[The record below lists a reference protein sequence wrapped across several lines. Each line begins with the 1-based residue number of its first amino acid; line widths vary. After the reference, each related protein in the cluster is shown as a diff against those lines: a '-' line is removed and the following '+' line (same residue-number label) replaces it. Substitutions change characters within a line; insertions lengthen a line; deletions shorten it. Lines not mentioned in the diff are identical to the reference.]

1 MHNIN
6 KKILTIV
13 LSGMVMANQLPIEAL
28 SIQKEPIKKTSLKTQ
43 TDNILTLGKY
53 IIDRNK
59 VTFPDAYTTFDDKAG
74 LKIEYL
80 DEDADVTTEYEVNS
94 KNVSSKDKVIII
106 EEYDNATVN
115 DILKSLKITS
125 SKKVDIKV
133 SLIKNNSNYMPLGT
147 VATAS
152 SYQNNTPD
160 KAIDDNTET
169 YWGAPDYEGKLNLKF
184 KETNSINKVQLKV
197 GVSPT
202 AKNTYI
208 IKANG
213 MVIGQKT
220 LIVEQANLTTVDID
234 VVNGNYGEIEIEC
247 KSEGIEG
254 SYSPNGSWIS
264 ISEIR
269 LSGLSEELDTV
280 TSTID
285 NIENSLNMGEMQYED
300 EKITF
305 NNSSAKISGKT
316 NLIFNMDMNNIKIKY
331 TLDGNEIIKTGSTIE
346 IQDLTQDNL
355 DEVLKSLSVLYNKYD
370 GCGFSIT
377 LKGSPDITTKK
388 YQIYPLSEKPHISLG
403 DYIIEGGKVV
413 FPEAKG
419 VLCKQSILNISSPQG
434 TKFSYTLNGE
444 SFVKTQTS
452 LDIELNTQEE
462 LDEFLE
468 SLVCTFN
475 NIDSNQLVFN
485 LKEKPFVPYGSSS
498 DTSILNGVWNCS
510 AGYYGDKVAKINFKN
525 PQYVS
530 NVSLNFYPCSS
541 TPSNVQNRG
550 VIIKGQKIDGTWAEI
565 GRGGTYNG
573 QCIIPVKQDKYLNIS
588 VTYNNNEIWYKLQNI
603 GYFKVFN
610 ESTNRINIKT
620 GVDLTVSVSDDLK
633 SVSVNFNNKNAEAS
647 HYKVYKK
654 EESEKDWKIIKDTSI
669 KSLRAAYKE
678 NIGVSDEFIDTDVKD
693 TSGPKKVE
701 INTVL
706 NGLKKGIKLVSEDI
720 GTQYKYYTSVFDKN
734 NNRLAVSDIKTV
746 DIKSG
751 LKGYCYEISNSS
763 IPMNV
768 LSGDVNSK
776 DDFISAK
783 ELVDKSYLHVVA
795 IDEAGNKSEV
805 TTIPILGIFT
815 DESPELDIGGNIS
828 ISEGNDLIDLME
840 GVSALDDYDGDLTSK
855 VTYKITT
862 PNGEIV
868 SDFDTNILGK
878 WIIVYSV
885 EDTHGNVTTKERVI
899 KVVKDLSCYS
909 VEFGKPLITSTFVE
923 FPNSKII
930 KYGEIYKKINGIK
943 LYFKEGFNDSIS
955 IHYTDK
961 GIKKTSREQQVLLDS
976 VYTKEEAEELIK
988 SIKIEHDNS
997 SDFTFNV
1004 RLSNSDAEDIVYN
1017 YENGHY
1023 YKFIDAPAITWKDAK
1038 KEAEKQEFL
1047 GHKGHLAVIKSEQ
1060 EQTVVNSLTKK
1071 NTWLGAT
1078 DEVVEGDWIDVEG
1091 KPIKWTNWASGEPNN
1106 VANKEHYLM
1115 MLSSSGGKWNDTIN
1129 ECWIIEGFLV
1139 EYGGDNP
1146 LPTPD
1151 TLDDFNYD
1159 TSIQISKL
1167 VPKKDIILEVTEDKN
1182 KNESLL
1188 SWNNIKDINYYNVIK
1203 NDVTVSSNQ
1212 KENYFEDESGK
1223 DISAPT
1229 TPTHKIYDS
1238 GIKQGIKFNSNDT
1251 GSTYSY
1257 KIEGI
1262 SNYGDITHV
1271 SDIKNLEIK
1280 TGLKGFSY
1288 EVTDNSIPSSDLG
1301 SLINSEDGFIAAKE
1315 LLDKS
1320 YVHIVAVDKA
1330 NNKSE
1335 IVTLPILGMFIDCAP
1350 ILTIGGDISIKQ
1362 ETEYDI
1368 MNGIIAKDD
1377 YDGDVTKDI
1386 KAIVKNP
1393 SNEIVEKL
1401 DTNIIGKWTIEY
1413 SVKDSKNQETKAIK
1427 YITITENLD
1436 YLNIKL
1442 GEPNKA
1448 RFNVAFPNALVT
1460 NSKDTTIDGI
1470 KFYISN
1476 GYNSSMAI
1484 NYEEKGVKKST
1495 KTQQVLLKDKYTTE
1509 EANNIVKSIRIEHNN
1524 SNDFDFSV
1532 RLQSNIEFEE
1542 NNNKLFNVVNRD
1554 NKGNSLSYEDTVH
1567 IEKMIAKQDLVLN
1580 TKNGDKNNKI
1590 KLAWNKL
1597 KDVDNYKIYRR
1608 TIGTSDFELEETIT
1622 ENDFESSLGIDITS
1636 PNIDYTLQYNK
1647 EMEAELQFYSEDEGT
1662 EYEYKIEGYDKD
1674 NYQIAYS
1681 NVSKAKIISE
1691 FEGYSYIVDESPSTD
1706 IDGKINNTNGKF
1718 KIKATDKTYLHI
1730 CAVDSEGNKT
1740 QTKHIKL
1747 ADSTHNNKPQIITSK
1762 NKVISIGE
1770 TLDKLKDVKAYDLED
1785 GDLTYKLTVEGEID
1799 NKVMGVYELKYTVED
1814 SKGLRAEE
1822 TVKVHVKGDMKLDIE
1837 EFSDKLI
1844 VSWNKV
1850 ENASKYRV
1858 YKTDMNG
1865 YNLEEIGI
1873 FNTLTYKDIEAKD
1886 TSSPVI
1892 SYIGEQ
1898 EAQELDGKEKI
1909 ITVARSVIKATIKD
1923 EEEKEYKLNLKTR
1936 DLASTYRYFVE
1947 ALNDDDKVIN
1957 SSEVGHGSV
1966 MVGLAGYSY
1975 LIDDEKDTEVQDFV
1989 NAESVE
1995 DIDISKSKSKILH
2008 IKPIDKNGNVGETVH
2023 YLIGG
2028 KYDTNFI
2035 PVINGLDTIRIHEG
2049 DTTTDLMKG
2058 ITAYDYEDGDITDKI
2073 EIKNKLDV
2081 NKNGKQ
2087 ILIYTVEDSNG
2098 NIREAKRNVLIDGDM
2113 NIKVTP
2119 NKEDNNVRI
2128 SWDKN
2133 ILGDEVYYEVRK
2145 YDKEIDSYKTIAYTE
2160 ELNFIDKDAKDIY
2173 GPKVYDVHGS
2183 DMDTDILEDEIT
2195 LNINAVDRGVS
2206 VKYQVRTRL
2215 KEDNLII
2222 RDMTDE
2228 EGNDWGIGGA
2238 FNSVVKYYKWKLSDK
2253 REDTLENVALS
2264 TTISPNEIVFEHNE
2278 YKYIHFVPFDEY
2290 GNIGQVVHYQIG
2302 RLPLVDGGNQGG
2314 NEGDEGEEDN
2324 NGEIVKL
2331 TPPKLEGVNDKFII
2345 LEDKFKV
2352 LDGVTAKSYNGEDLT
2367 DFIKV
2372 EGRVNRYKV
2381 GEYKLLYS
2389 ITDFKGQTTEKERT
2403 IKVIDYDEEIPSNIP
2418 DEIKETPDIY
2428 FKEEDYIHVGESY
2441 SESRIL
2447 EDIKVIDKED
2457 GDITS
2462 KVTYETNL
2470 DIDRIGSYE
2479 INYSVRDSDDNVVMF
2494 TRIVNVIEKDAE
2506 IPNIPSNGDNENNG
2520 EDNEDEIKDSD
2531 YTKLK
2536 VSDKY
2541 ITIGS
2546 HFNAREDIYA
2556 YDSKDGNIED
2566 KVKVSGFVNTLK
2578 KGTYNLTYKVTNS
2591 KNRTTVKGIK
2601 VFVKEGKWEN
2611 GNGELPNPNPDWGNN
2626 DNENGSGNHVPNKP
2640 NKPNQGEDGFNPDE
2654 KPDIDKDINNDGQ
2667 DDIFIDKD
2675 GNIIKPGG
2683 EIETPGGIIIKPG
2696 EDGKKPEINDE
2707 GNIVVPPGGIVIF
2720 PNGTEKVYINGAIL
2734 KPDGTIIVEQS
2745 EDDIDNIQDTS
2756 SDNDNLVE
2764 ETKITSVEVENENRN
2779 SIKESSPKTG
2789 DNGIGSMIIL
2799 AFSSL
2804 TALFVSNKKKKK

>member
-1 MHNIN
+1 MHNII

-13 LSGMVMANQLPIEAL
+13 LSGMIMANQLPIEAM
-28 SIQKEPIKKTSLKTQ
+28 SIQKEPIKKASLKTQ
-43 TDNILTLGKY
+43 TNNILTLGKY
-53 IIDRNK
+53 ISNSNK
-59 VTFPDAYTTFDDKAG
+59 VTFPDAHTTFDGRAG

-80 DEDADVTTEYEVNS
+80 DTDADVTTEYEVNS
-94 KNVSSKDKVIII
+94 EKVSSKDKVIIT
-106 EEYDNATVN
+106 EEYNSATVN
-115 DILKSLKITS
+115 AILKSLKIS
-125 SKKVDIKV
+125 SDKKIDIKV
-133 SLIKNNSNYMPLGT
+133 SLVKNNSNYMPLGT
-147 VATAS
+147 VATANK
-152 SYQNNTPD
+152 SYLNETPD
-160 KAIDDNTET
+160 KAIDANIET
-169 YWGAPDYEGKLNLKF
+169 DWSASDYKGQLNLKF
-184 KETNSINKVQLKV
+184 KKFTNINKVHLKV

-220 LIVEQANLTTVDID
+220 LIVEQHPTNLTTVDID
-234 VVNGNYGEIEIEC
+234 VISGDYNEIEIEC
-247 KSEGIEG
+247 KSEGVEG

-264 ISEIR
+264 INEIL
-269 LSGLSEELDTV
+269 LSSLSEELDSKTC
-280 TSTID
+280 TID
-285 NIENSLNMGEMQYED
+285 NVIKKDDELNLGEIQRNGSIVTFPNADISVMDKASL
-300 EKITF
+300 
-305 NNSSAKISGKT
+305 
-316 NLIFNMDMNNIKIKY
+316 KIKY
-331 TLDGNEIIKTGSTIE
+331 LKENNENITTEYEVDGEKVTSEDNEIITLE
-346 IQDLTQDNL
+346 
-355 DEVLKSLSVLYNKYD
+355 YD
-370 GCGFSIT
+370 TST
-377 LKGSPDITTKK
+377 LKN
-388 YQIYPLSEKPHISLG
+388 
-403 DYIIEGGKVV
+403 
-413 FPEAKG
+413 
-419 VLCKQSILNISSPQG
+419 IL
-434 TKFSYTLNGE
+434 KTL
-444 SFVKTQTS
+444 K
-452 LDIELNTQEE
+452 INT
-462 LDEFLE
+462 
-468 SLVCTFN
+468 N
-475 NIDSNQLVFN
+475 N
-485 LKEKPFVPYGSSS
+485 LKLKVEVNLVHLEKDYMLPVGTIASGAYSPPNLP
-498 DTSILNGVWNCS
+498 TN
-510 AGYYGDKVAKINFKN
+510 A
-525 PQYVS
+525 
-530 NVSLNFYPCSS
+530 
-541 TPSNVQNRG
+541 
-550 VIIKGQKIDGTWAEI
+550 IDGTTQTYWAPPNGSNGDFILSFKKATYINNVWMQVGTKLEGFGNYNTYKIWGYNKDGIAKLI
-565 GRGGTYNG
+565 GEGRYSLPLIGGMYQIKENVKEGYYNKIKIECLSTTSAG
-573 QCIIPVKQDKYLNIS
+573 IQVKNVQLN
-588 VTYNNNEIWYKLQNI
+588 E
-603 GYFKVFN
+603 
-610 ESTNRINIKT
+610 
-620 GVDLTVSVSDDLK
+620 
-633 SVSVNFNNKNAEAS
+633 VSVNTIIDNTTIKS
-647 HYKVYKK
+647 DVVII
-654 EESEKDWKIIKDTSI
+654 EKDKAPSLAIPGNMSI
-669 KSLRAAYKE
+669 
-678 NIGVSDEFIDTDVKD
+678 
-693 TSGPKKVE
+693 
-701 INTVL
+701 
-706 NGLKKGIKLVSEDI
+706 
-720 GTQYKYYTSVFDKN
+720 Q
-734 NNRLAVSDIKTV
+734 
-746 DIKSG
+746 
-751 LKGYCYEISNSS
+751 
-763 IPMNV
+763 
-768 LSGDVNSK
+768 
-776 DDFISAK
+776 
-783 ELVDKSYLHVVA
+783 
-795 IDEAGNKSEV
+795 
-805 TTIPILGIFT
+805 
-815 DESPELDIGGNIS
+815 
-828 ISEGNDLIDLME
+828 EGSRVDLME
-840 GVSALDDYDGDLTSK
+840 GVSSLDDCDGNLTSK
-855 VTYKITT
+855 VIYKIKN
-862 PNGEIV
+862 PHGEIV
-868 SDFDTNILGK
+868 DKFEATILGN
-878 WIIVYSV
+878 WIVEYSV

-909 VEFGKPLITSTFVE
+909 VEFGKPLRTSTFVE

-930 KYGEIYKKINGIK
+930 KYGEIDKKINGIK
-943 LYFKEGFNDSIS
+943 LYFTEGFNPSTS

-961 GIKKTSREQQVLLDS
+961 GIKKTSSEQQVLLDS

-988 SIKIEHDNS
+988 SIKIEHNNS

-1004 RLSNSDAEDIVYN
+1004 RLSNGDAEDIVYN

-1023 YKFIDAPAITWKDAK
+1023 YKFIDAPSITWKDAK

-1047 GHKGHLAVIKSEQ
+1047 GHKGHLVVIKSEQ
-1060 EQTVVNSLTKK
+1060 EQAVVNSLTKK

-1078 DEVVEGDWIDVEG
+1078 DEEVEGNWVDVKG
-1091 KPIKWTNWASGEPNN
+1091 KPIKWTNWDTGEPNN
-1106 VANKEHYLM
+1106 VGGKEHYLM
-1115 MLSSSGGKWNDTIN
+1115 MLSSSNNGKWNDTIN
-1129 ECWIIEGFLV
+1129 DCSIIDGFLV
-1139 EYGGDNP
+1139 EYESTMP
-1146 LPTPD
+1146 LPSPD

-1159 TSIQISKL
+1159 TSIRISKL
-1167 VPKKDIILEVTEDKN
+1167 VPKKDILLEVTEDKN

-1188 SWNNIKDINYYNVIK
+1188 SWNNIKDVNCYNVIK
-1203 NDVTVSSNQ
+1203 NDIAISSKQ

-1229 TPTHKIYDS
+1229 TPNYKIYDS

-1288 EVTDNSIPSSDLG
+1288 EVTNNSIPSSNLG
-1301 SLINSEDGFIAAKE
+1301 NLINSEDGFIAAKE

-1320 YVHIVAVDKA
+1320 YIHIVAVDKA

-1335 IVTLPILGMFIDCAP
+1335 IVTLPILGMFIDYAP

-1368 MNGIIAKDD
+1368 MKGITAKDD

-1393 SNEIVEKL
+1393 SNEVVEKL
-1401 DTNIIGKWTIEY
+1401 DTNIMGKWTIEY

-1442 GEPNKA
+1442 GEPDKN
-1448 RFNVAFPNALVT
+1448 RFDVTFPNSIVT
-1460 NSKDTTIDGI
+1460 NSKDTTIDGM

-1476 GYNSSMAI
+1476 GYNSSMVI
-1484 NYEEKGVKKST
+1484 SYEEKGVKKSV
-1495 KTQQVLLKDKYTTE
+1495 KAQQALLKDNYTTE
-1509 EANNIVKSIRIEHNN
+1509 EANNIVKSIKIEHNN
-1524 SNDFDFSV
+1524 SSDFDFSV

-1567 IEKMIAKQDLVLN
+1567 IEKMIAKQALVLN
-1580 TKNGDKNNKI
+1580 TKNGNKDNKI

-1597 KDVDNYKIYRR
+1597 KGADNYKIYRR
-1608 TIGTSDFELEETIT
+1608 AIGASDFELEETIT
-1622 ENDFESSLGIDITS
+1622 ENNFESSLGIDITS
-1636 PNIDYTLQYNK
+1636 PSIDYTLQYNK

-1674 NYQIAYS
+1674 NYQVAYS
-1681 NVSKAKIISE
+1681 NISKAKIISE
-1691 FEGYSYIVDESPSTD
+1691 FEGYSYVVDESPSTD
-1706 IDGKINNTNGKF
+1706 INGKINNTNGKF

-1730 CAVDSEGNKT
+1730 CAVDSKGNKT

-1747 ADSTHNNKPQIITSK
+1747 ADATHNNKPQIITSK

-1770 TLDKLKDVKAYDLED
+1770 EFNKLKNVKAYDLED
-1785 GDLTYKLTVEGEID
+1785 GDITNKIAIEGEID
-1799 NKVMGVYELKYTVED
+1799 NKVIGVYELKYTVED
-1814 SKGLRAEE
+1814 SKGLKAEE
-1822 TVKVHVKGDMKLDIE
+1822 TVKIHVKGDMKLDIE

-1844 VSWNKV
+1844 VNWNKV
-1850 ENASKYRV
+1850 DNASKYRV

-1873 FNTLTYKDIEAKD
+1873 FNTLTYTDIEAKD

-1892 SYIGEQ
+1892 SHIGEQ

-1909 ITVARSVIKATIKD
+1909 ITLSKSVIKAVIKD

-1947 ALNDDDKVIN
+1947 ALNDDDKVVN

-1975 LIDDEKDTEVQDFV
+1975 LIDDEKDTEVPDFV

-2008 IKPIDKNGNVGETVH
+2008 IKPIDKNGNVGKTVH

-2073 EIKNKLDV
+2073 EIKNKLDI

-2098 NIREAKRNVLIDGDM
+2098 NIREAKRNILIDGDM

-2119 NKEDNNVRI
+2119 NKEDNNMII

-2145 YDKEIDSYKTIAYTE
+2145 YDKETDSYKTIAYTE
-2160 ELNFIDKDAKDIY
+2160 ELNFTDKDAKDIY

-2183 DMDTDILEDEIT
+2183 DMDTDTLEDEIT

-2228 EGNDWGIGGA
+2228 DGNDWGIGGA

-2290 GNIGQVVHYQIG
+2290 GNIGQIVHYQIG
-2302 RLPLVDGGNQGG
+2302 RLPVVDNGGNQGG
-2314 NEGDEGEEDN
+2314 NEGNEGEDDN

-2331 TPPKLEGVNDKFII
+2331 TPPKLEGVSDEFIL

-2352 LDGVTAKSYNGEDLT
+2352 LDGVKAKACNGEDLT

-2403 IKVIDYDEEIPSNIP
+2403 IRVIDYDEEIPSNIP
-2418 DEIKETPDIY
+2418 DKTKETPDIY

-2470 DIDRIGSYE
+2470 DINRVGSYE
-2479 INYSVRDSDDNVVMF
+2479 INYSARDSDDNLVTF
-2494 TRIVNVIEKDAE
+2494 TRIVHVIEKGAE
-2506 IPNIPSNGDNENNG
+2506 IPNIPSNNTENNG
-2520 EDNEDEIKDSD
+2520 EDNEDEIKDND
-2531 YTKLK
+2531 YTTLK
-2536 VSDKY
+2536 VSNKY
-2541 ITIGS
+2541 ITVGS
-2546 HFNAREDIYA
+2546 DFNAREGIYA

-2591 KNRTTVKGIK
+2591 KNRTTAKGIK
-2601 VFVKEGKWEN
+2601 VFVKDGKWEN
-2611 GNGELPNPNPDWGNN
+2611 GNGELPNPNPDWGDN

-2640 NKPNQGEDGFNPDE
+2640 NKPNQGEDGFNPDK
-2654 KPDIDKDINNDGQ
+2654 KPDIDDDINNDGQ

-2675 GNIIKPGG
+2675 GNIVKPDG

-2696 EDGKKPEINDE
+2696 EDDKKPEISDD
-2707 GNIVVPPGGIVIF
+2707 GKIVVPPGGIVIF
-2720 PNGTEKVYINGAIL
+2720 PDGTEKIYPDGAIL
-2734 KPDGTIIVEQS
+2734 KPDGTIIAERP
-2745 EDDIDNIQDTS
+2745 END
-2756 SDNDNLVE
+2756 SDNTQDN
-2764 ETKITSVEVENENRN
+2764 SSANENTGNFIEEIDTTLAEDYSNN
-2779 SIKESSPKTG
+2779 SIKENSPKTG
-2789 DNGIGSMIIL
+2789 DDGIGSMIIL

-2804 TALFVSNKKKKK
+2804 TILFVSNKKQKK